1 MRLTLLAL
9 LLLLACSQPPVV
21 APSSTPSVSPS
32 ATPSAGLTF
41 VEPSPPPENESLSD
55 YARRIQGRHSYGVY
69 MAGKKAGWAL
79 MSFQLESR
87 QGRQVLVYRE
97 NFTMRITF
105 MGQKSSLDSRAET
118 VYGLNGKGEILSA
131 QETEE
136 EDKTV
141 TETRVKPTGS
151 EFEVTI
157 TSQGRVTRRK
167 VKVEHDNLEHARQFE
182 RWLRTARKGDK
193 FQQYSASWDEDPVEQ
208 ADEVTFE
215 GREAIIWGGVRTAMY
230 RATIMHEG
238 GKMDALLQSDGTPWK
253 ATVGG
258 MIELRAEEEALA
270 RRMDVPVDMLE
281 ITALRLDRPLGKT
294 HLEALE
300 LEVEGAD
307 GFKLPA
313 SHRQKA
319 SVREGKTL
327 WTLKRDFR
335 VKQKQPLAAA
345 EKRENLKATT
355 ELEQDEVIKKLARK
369 IAGKGTP
376 VEQANRLQDW
386 VYRNLEKSYSRNAR
400 TARDV
405 LANKAGDC
413 TEHARLFVALARSL
427 GIPAREVGGL
437 VAPPDEP
444 MFAWHAWAEIHD
456 GHQWVTVDPMWN
468 EVYVDA
474 THLKMSEGNKDFSW
488 INVAGSLKL
497 KVLD

>member
-9 LLLLACSQPPVV
+9 LLLLACSPPP
-21 APSSTPSVSPS
+21 APTPSPSSSPS
-32 ATPSAGLTF
+32 ATQTPSASPSVT
-41 VEPSPPPENESLSD
+41 VEPPPANESLED

-87 QGRQVLVYRE
+87 QGRQVLVFRE
-97 NFTMRITF
+97 NFSMRITF
-105 MGQKSSLDSRAET
+105 MGQKSSLDSKAET
-118 VYGLNGKGEILSA
+118 VYALDGKGEIVSA
-131 QETEE
+131 QETED
-136 EDKTV
+136 EDGNR
-141 TETRVKPTGS
+141 TETRVKPVAS
-151 EFEVTI
+151 EYEVST

-167 VKVEHDNLEHARQFE
+167 VRVERDNLEHARQFE
-182 RWLRTARKGDK
+182 RWLRTARAGDK
-193 FQQYSASWDEDPVEQ
+193 FEQYSASWDEDPVET
-208 ADEVTFE
+208 ADEVILE
-215 GREAIIWGGVRTAMY
+215 GRESILWGGVRTALY
-230 RATIMHEG
+230 RTTIVHDG
-238 GKMDALLQSDGTPWK
+238 GRMDALLQADGTPWK

-258 MIELRAEEEALA
+258 VIELRAEEEELA

-281 ITALRLDRPLGKT
+281 ITALRIDRPLDKDD
-294 HLEALE
+294 LEQLE

-319 SVREGKTL
+319 AIRQGKTV

-335 VKQKQPLAAA
+335 VKDKQAISAA
-345 EKRENLKATT
+345 ERKENLKATP

-369 IAGKGTP
+369 IAGPGTP

-386 VYRNLEKSYSRNAR
+386 LYKNLEKSYSRNAR

-437 VAPPDEP
+437 VSPQSEP

-456 GHQWVTVDPMWN
+456 GHQWVSVDPMWN

-474 THLKMSEGNKDFSW
+474 THLKMSQGNRDFSW